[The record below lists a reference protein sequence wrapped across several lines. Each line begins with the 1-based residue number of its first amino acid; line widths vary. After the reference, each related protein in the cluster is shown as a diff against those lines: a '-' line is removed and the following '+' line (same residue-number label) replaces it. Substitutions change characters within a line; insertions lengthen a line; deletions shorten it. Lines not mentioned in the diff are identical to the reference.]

1 MSGPAC
7 AQRDAAP
14 HARPGPGG
22 AARPL
27 LRALL
32 RRALLRALRAPRLPH
47 VPPLAGRTV
56 PGATLS
62 PLRWRGG
69 RGQSLAAWLVVPDR
83 PDPSGPGAPAVI
95 ALHGWGANASTMW
108 PLVEPLVR
116 AGLAVMLLDASCHGD
131 SGEEAFTS
139 LPRFAEDLA
148 DAAAVLAARPG
159 VDARRIGLVGHS
171 VGAAAALLHAAR
183 EGPDAG
189 PDPRRPEVA
198 AVVSLSAFSHPET
211 VMRRWMAQR
220 RLSAGRL
227 AEAVVDEVQQV
238 IGARFDGIAPL
249 RTIGLARG
257 RVMVV
262 HGLDDA
268 TVPVEEARR
277 LHRARPDA
285 ELLLVPGDH
294 DLREALA
301 PHAPRIVGFLAAAL
315 AEPPAAVDANH
326 PNDQKPG

>member
-1 MSGPAC
+1 
-7 AQRDAAP
+7 
-14 HARPGPGG
+14 
-22 AARPL
+22 
-27 LRALL
+27 
-32 RRALLRALRAPRLPH
+32 
-47 VPPLAGRTV
+47 
-56 PGATLS
+56 
-62 PLRWRGG
+62 
-69 RGQSLAAWLVVPDR
+69 
-83 PDPSGPGAPAVI
+83 
-95 ALHGWGANASTMW
+95 
-108 PLVEPLVR
+108 
-116 AGLAVMLLDASCHGD
+116 
-131 SGEEAFTS
+131 
-139 LPRFAEDLA
+139 
-148 DAAAVLAARPG
+148 
-159 VDARRIGLVGHS
+159 
-171 VGAAAALLHAAR
+171 
-183 EGPDAG
+183 
-189 PDPRRPEVA
+189 
-198 AVVSLSAFSHPET
+198 
-211 VMRRWMAQR
+211 MAQR
-220 RLSAGRL
+220 RLPAGRL